1 MRRRHSV
8 VPLALLAISAAACGK
23 KAEPV
28 LQPPPDAGAPAP
40 PPPTSTPS
48 STPTAPMPTSDAEA
62 VRAALVRDLGN
73 VIHFDYDQ
81 DLVKPED
88 RPILDRKA
96 EIMRANAGLRIRIS
110 GHADDRGSDEYNLV
124 LGNKRALA
132 AKQYL
137 IGKGIDAARI
147 DVTSF
152 GEERPVD
159 PAENETAWALNRRAE
174 FEIIAGGDRLV
185 APR

>member
-1 MRRRHSV
+1 MSERHV
-8 VPLALLAISAAACGK
+8 LVPLALLALSAAGCGK

-28 LQPPPDAGAPAP
+28 VVPQAVDTARTPETPGPTPQQPIRPVNTEGEA
-40 PPPTSTPS
+40 
-48 STPTAPMPTSDAEA
+48 A
-62 VRAALVRDLGN
+62 VRAALLADLGN

-81 DLVKPED
+81 DVIKPED

-96 EIMRANAGLRIRIS
+96 AILLANPALRIRIS
-110 GHADDRGSDEYNLV
+110 GHADSRGSDEYNLV
-124 LGNKRALA
+124 LGNKRAVS

-137 IGKGIDAARI
+137 EAKGVDASRI

-159 PAENETAWALNRRAE
+159 PAENEEAWAKNRRDE